1 MENVKNKVDKAHAL
15 LSGLSEEKI
24 RWRVSL

>member
-1 MENVKNKVDKAHAL
+1 MESVKNKVDKAHAL

-24 RWRVSL
+24 RWGASL